1 MAGRDTP
8 PSIQDGPY
16 GYEPDAVSNFE
27 QDGGAVEGRKLDDA
41 LAQKL
46 GREIWDA
53 STNWLNSGRRA
64 RWNDSLRAFQS
75 MHASGSKYLSGDYR
89 FRSTLYRPKSRTM
102 VRRDEASTASA
113 FFGNEDVVSITAE
126 DDDDPEQQASA
137 AILKALLQ
145 YRLTK
150 TIPWFLTLVGARQD
164 AEVMGICVAKADWE
178 YQEKF
183 IRTELRPQLGED
195 GMPTWDNEKMQ
206 AAVESVDLF
215 RKIKDQPCIDLLA
228 PENVRFEPGCDWR
241 NPVKSSPYWIE
252 LKPVYI
258 QEALE
263 KMEKRHGAPAEWRRI
278 PESAL
283 RAANDLDDDVT
294 RRTRETG
301 RVPGKDH
308 DAWKPKDFDICWTR
322 MNIVRYGGQDWCYTT
337 LGSAGEILEPP
348 RPIDEVYLHGERPYV
363 VGCVVLETH
372 KTYPSS
378 KIELTTDL
386 QRAANQDWNTR
397 FDNVMLGLQPR
408 QFIRE
413 GSGQDINDL
422 RVFMPGKTVMVN
434 AAKGEPLTNTVTW
447 DRPPPIDGAA
457 YQEQDRINLDWDDLT
472 GAFTNS
478 SQAASQITQQSATG
492 MHLMSGEAS
501 GMTEYELRLFAET
514 FVEPL
519 LRLMI
524 KLEQAYETDPVVLA
538 VAGKKAE
545 LFQKFNISQIT
556 DELLNHE
563 VTTKVN
569 VGIGATNPQ
578 MKLRNFATGAQILGS
593 MFGPIAAQGAN
604 FEEVSK
610 EVFGLLGYKDGERFV
625 QPGFDPRV
633 AQLQQELQK
642 AQGKGGAAKPDDSA
656 SKIQIANINA
666 QSKIQLQEMKAK
678 ADAANDQSETERVIM
693 KTHADLHQ
701 MGLQHAHD
709 AQQGQ
714 IQQTQDVAMQ
724 GAQQQHEAG
733 QTQSGQ
739 QHDMAKVHT
748 TQQHDAGKVQAAQRH
763 DMNKMQASQQHEVAM
778 APPAEPGATPA
789 AGAASSGPAPPPL
802 DMDATHQLM
811 VQMGQHLHG
820 QMQQGS
826 QDTMQGFVQGLQT
839 IAQGMQQGNEQLAQ
853 LIASIAQKSDQ
864 SLQSI
869 ADQVAQSNQAVV
881 AALTRK
887 KNVVRGPD
895 GRVAGLE

>member
-1 MAGRDTP
+1 MSGRDTP

-16 GYEPDAVSNFE
+16 GYEPDAVGGFE
-27 QDGGAVEGRKLDDA
+27 EGDKIDGRKLDDVTA
-41 LAQKL
+41 KKL
-46 GREIWDA
+46 GMEIWDA

-75 MHASGSKYLSGDYR
+75 LHASGSKYLSGDYR
-89 FRSTLYRPKSRTM
+89 YRSTLYRPKSRTM
-102 VRRDEASTASA
+102 VRRDEAATASA
-113 FFGNEDVVSITAE
+113 FFANEDVVSITPE
-126 DDDDPEQQASA
+126 DDDDPQQQASA

-150 TIPWFLTLVGARQD
+150 TIPWFLTLIGARQD
-164 AEVMGICVAKADWE
+164 CEVMGICCAKVDWE
-178 YQEKF
+178 YEEKF
-183 IRTELRPQLGED
+183 VRTELRPQTGDD
-195 GMPTWDNEKMQ
+195 GMPVWDNEKMQ

-215 RKIKDQPCIDLLA
+215 RKVKDRPCIDLIA
-228 PENVRFEPGCDWR
+228 PENIRFEPGCDWR
-241 NPVKSSPYWIE
+241 DPVRSSPYFIQ
-252 LKPVYI
+252 LKPIYI

-263 KMEKRHGAPAEWRRI
+263 KMESKRGAPAEWKRI

-283 RAANDLDDDVT
+283 RGANDLDDDVT

-301 RVPGKDH
+301 RVPGKDN

-337 LGSAGEILEPP
+337 LGSAGEILESP
-348 RPIDEVYLHGERPYV
+348 RPIEEVYLHGERPYV
-363 VGCVVLETH
+363 VGNVVLETH

-501 GMTEYELRLFAET
+501 GMNEYELRLFGET
-514 FVEPL
+514 FVEPVM
-519 LRLMI
+519 RLMV
-524 KLEQAYETDPVVLA
+524 KMEQAYETDPVILA
-538 VAGKKAE
+538 IAGKQAQ
-545 LFQKFNISQIT
+545 LFQKFNVSEIT
-556 DELLNHE
+556 DELLNQE

-578 MKLRNFATGAQILGS
+578 MKLRNLATAGQILGS
-593 MFGPIAAQGAN
+593 IFGPAAAQGAN

-610 EVFGLLGYKDGERFV
+610 EVFALVGYKDGERFFK
-625 QPGFDPRV
+625 PDFDPRV
-633 AQLQQELQK
+633 VQLQQQLQK
-642 AQGKGGAAKPDDSA
+642 LQGKGGGDDGQ
-656 SKIQIANINA
+656 SKIQVANINA
-666 QSKIQLQEMKAK
+666 QSKLQIEQLKTK

-693 KTHADLHQ
+693 KTHADMHTL
-701 MGLQHAHD
+701 GLQHAHE
-709 AQQGQ
+709 ANQGQ
-714 IQQTQDVAMQ
+714 MQQANAMVTQA
-724 GAQQQHEAG
+724 GQQQHEMG
-733 QTQSGQ
+733 QTQAGQQFDMTKMQAGQ
-739 QHDMAKVHT
+739 QHE
-748 TQQHDAGKVQAAQRH
+748 Q
-763 DMNKMQASQQHEVAM
+763 AM
-778 APPAEPGATPA
+778 APPPT
-789 AGAASSGPAPPPL
+789 AGASPKAGPAPAPDQSEAL
-802 DMDATHQLM
+802 AKMFM
-811 VQMGQHLHG
+811 
-820 QMQQGS
+820 
-826 QDTMQGFVQGLQT
+826 QGLQT
-839 IAQGMQQGNEQLAQ
+839 IMAQVEATNAKTAEA
-853 LIASIAQKSDQ
+853 IQ
-864 SLQSI
+864 SL
-869 ADQVAQSNQAVV
+869 
-881 AALTRK
+881 AAAIDGK
-887 KNVVRGPD
+887 VRQ
-895 GRVAGLE
+895 